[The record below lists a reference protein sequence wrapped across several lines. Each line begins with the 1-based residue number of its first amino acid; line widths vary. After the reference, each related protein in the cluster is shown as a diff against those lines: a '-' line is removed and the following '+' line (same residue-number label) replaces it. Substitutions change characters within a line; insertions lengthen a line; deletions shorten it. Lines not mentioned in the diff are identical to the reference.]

1 MANSTDAEATL
12 KKFVA
17 RINAHDPSGIIA
29 LCTTT
34 MSLLTAWAPSY
45 RVINNSSK
53 AGAGTFPCFRI
64 TASRWS
70 QRFLAARSFSLA
82 VSPRRR
88 TRRRRRLG
96 AFQPRGAPG
105 WKMNALLS
113 GKCTRITSQSMNYS
127 PTTPNQSMKPTVHC
141 GISSECLPPTPPLA
155 YLSLAR

>member
-29 LCTTT
+29 LCTIDHVFID
-34 MSLLTAWAPSY
+34 SLG
-45 RVINNSSK
+45 SK
-53 AGAGTFPCFRI
+53 LSGHKQLEQGWSGDFPCFRI

-88 TRRRRRLG
+88 TRHRRRLG
-96 AFQPRGAPG
+96 AFHPRGARVEDERIAEWQVYADNKPVYE
-105 WKMNALLS
+105 LLS
-113 GKCTRITSQSMNYS
+113 
-127 PTTPNQSMKPTVHC
+127 HH
-141 GISSECLPPTPPLA
+141 A
-155 YLSLAR
+155 

>member
-29 LCTTT
+29 LCTIDHVFID
-34 MSLLTAWAPSY
+34 SLGSRLSGHKQLEQGWSG
-45 RVINNSSK
+45 V
-53 AGAGTFPCFRI
+53 TFPCFRI

-88 TRRRRRLG
+88 TRHRRRLG

-105 WKMNALLS
+105 
-113 GKCTRITSQSMNYS
+113 
-127 PTTPNQSMKPTVHC
+127 
-141 GISSECLPPTPPLA
+141 
-155 YLSLAR
+155 